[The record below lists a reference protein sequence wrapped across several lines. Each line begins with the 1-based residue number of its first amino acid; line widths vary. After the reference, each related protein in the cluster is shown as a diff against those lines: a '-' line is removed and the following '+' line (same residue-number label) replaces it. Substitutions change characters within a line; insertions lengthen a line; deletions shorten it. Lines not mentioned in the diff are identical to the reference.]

1 MGFGKI
7 YEPTPEELSLQI
19 NTLQRDNERL
29 QDNYSRVFNNKMEID
44 KKINSVRDYILNMYS
59 IEPDLD
65 EHVVDIADLLDITLT
80 KRYAVDITVT
90 YRGEVE
96 VAIGQ
101 DIKDLEDQISFDFN
115 ISRGDGWEIEIEQDD
130 VKIKHE
136 DRWWL

>member
-19 NTLQRDNERL
+19 NTLQREVEGL
-29 QDNYSRVFNNKMEID
+29 QNNYNRVFNNKMELD

-65 EHVVDIADLLDITLT
+65 EYVVDIADLLDITLAR
-80 KRYAVDITVT
+80 RYAVDITVT

-96 VAIGQ
+96 VPLNQKIEY
-101 DIKDLEDQISFDFN
+101 LEDQISFDFN
-115 ISRGDGWEIEIEQDD
+115 IYNGDGWEIEIEQDE
-130 VKIKHE
+130 VKVKHE
-136 DRWWL
+136 ERWWL

>member
-1 MGFGKI
+1 MVGDI
-7 YEPTPEELSLQI
+7 YEPTREELSIKI

-65 EHVVDIADLLDITLT
+65 EHVVDIADLLDITLAR
-80 KRYAVDITVT
+80 RYAVDITVT

-96 VAIGQ
+96 VPLNQKIEY
-101 DIKDLEDQISFDFN
+101 LEDQISFDFN
-115 ISRGDGWEIEIEQDD
+115 IYNGDGWEIEIEQDE
-130 VKIKHE
+130 VKVKHE
-136 DRWWL
+136 ERWWL

>member
-19 NTLQRDNERL
+19 NTLQREVERL
-29 QDNYSRVFNNKMEID
+29 QNNYNRVFNNKVELD

-65 EHVVDIADLLDITLT
+65 EYVVDIADLLDITLT

-96 VAIGQ
+96 IAAGQ

-115 ISRGDGWEIEIEQDD
+115 LDQGDGWEIEIEQDD